1 MSAATRTVRLG
12 VVGLGRGFTL
22 MLPTFA
28 GDSRFELVAAA
39 TPGREGRDAF
49 VRDFGGSA
57 YPDAGEMFDKADI
70 DAVYIASPHQFHCEH
85 VCGAVARGLHVLI
98 DKPLAVSMDEAG
110 RMVEAAAGAGVHLVV
125 GPSHSFDAPV
135 LTARELIASGRFGA
149 LRMIHAFNYTDFLY
163 RPRRPEELDTS
174 AGGGVVFSQ
183 AVHQVEV
190 ARVIAGSAATT
201 VQALTGNWDPAR
213 PTEGAYSALVAF
225 ADGAFASLTYNGYG
239 RFDSDEFM
247 DWIGELGR
255 RKDPD
260 DYGRAR
266 RMLAASRSSDE
277 EMSAKRA
284 RNYGH
289 APTSRFVDVPPADA
303 HEHFGVVIA
312 SCERADLRL
321 KADGV
326 MIYGDERRES
336 VALPPPAVPRI
347 EVMDE
352 FYRAVVDGVEPLHSG
367 EFGLATLE
375 VALAILES
383 ASTRAPVALR
393 RQSAAASI
401 HNQ

>member
-22 MLPTFA
+22 MLPTFVA
-28 GDSRFELVAAA
+28 DTRFELVAAA

-57 YPDAGEMFDKADI
+57 YPGAAEMFDNADI

-85 VCGAVARGLHVLI
+85 VCAAAARGLHVLV
-98 DKPLAVSMDEAG
+98 DKPLAVSIEEAE
-110 RMVEAAAGAGVHLVV
+110 RMIEAAAGAEVHLVV

-163 RPRRPEELDTS
+163 RPRRPEELDTR

-213 PTEGAYSALVAF
+213 PTEGAYSALVTF

-277 EMSAKRA
+277 EVSAKRA
-284 RNYGH
+284 RNFGH
-289 APTSRFVDVPPADA
+289 APTSRFVDVPPPDA

-326 MIYGDERRES
+326 MIYGDERRET
-336 VALPPPAVPRI
+336 VTLAPPAVPRI

-352 FYRAVVDGVEPLHSG
+352 LYRAVVDGVAPLHSG
-367 EFGLATLE
+367 GFGLATLE
-375 VALAILES
+375 AALAILES

-393 RQSAAASI
+393 RQSPAGRT